1 MTVRQPEKLNERKTM
16 KKFLLTALC
25 FSPFFCWAN
34 GLNFNAM
41 ATQCAKG
48 VSPDTMQA
56 IARTESSFNPYAIG
70 VVNGALRRQP
80 VNKAEAIEAVKWL
93 RKQGYNFSMGI
104 VQVNVKNMPKY
115 GLTDE
120 SIFDVCKNLRVG
132 GAILKD
138 CFIVKQLQN

>member
-1 MTVRQPEKLNERKTM
+1 
-16 KKFLLTALC
+16 
-25 FSPFFCWAN
+25 
-34 GLNFNAM
+34 
-41 ATQCAKG
+41 
-48 VSPDTMQA
+48 
-56 IARTESSFNPYAIG
+56 
-70 VVNGALRRQP
+70 P

-120 SIFDVCKNLRVG
+120 SIFDVCENLRVG